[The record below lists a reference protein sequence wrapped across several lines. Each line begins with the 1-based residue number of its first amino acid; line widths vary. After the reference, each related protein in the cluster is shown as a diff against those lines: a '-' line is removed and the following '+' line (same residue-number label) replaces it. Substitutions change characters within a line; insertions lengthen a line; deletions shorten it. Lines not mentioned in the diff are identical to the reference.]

1 MTDQI
6 ITQEEAVVTV
16 TPVAVDKIKGL
27 LAEKELTDY
36 GLRVFVAGGGCSG
49 MQYGM
54 AFENNPR
61 ENDIITEIDGV
72 QIIVDPISLDYI
84 QGASIDFVD
93 NLMGGGFRIDNPNAV
108 AACGCGNSFRT
119 KDEAG
124 GSAHTHAGGGCSC
137 G

>member
-1 MTDQI
+1 MSEQI
-6 ITQEEAVVTV
+6 VTQEEAVVTV
-16 TPVAVDKIKGL
+16 TPVAVEKIKGL
-27 LAEKELTDY
+27 IAEKELTDY

-61 ENDIITEIDGV
+61 ENDLITEIDGV
-72 QIIVDPISLDYI
+72 QIIVDPVSLDYI
-84 QGASIDFVD
+84 KGANIDFVD

-108 AACGCGNSFRT
+108 SSCGCGNSFRT
-119 KDEAG
+119 NEE
-124 GSAHTHAGGGCSC
+124 AGGGCSC